1 MVDQAVKNL
10 PATWETQVRPLG
22 REDALEK
29 EMSTPPIFLPGEFHR
44 QRSLVS
50 YGPWDHKELDTTEQL
65 TQSHPSAAGNVP
77 GISYIKQHS
86 AYI

>member
-1 MVDQAVKNL
+1 M
-10 PATWETQVRPLG
+10 
-22 REDALEK
+22 
-29 EMSTPPIFLPGEFHR
+29 
-44 QRSLVS
+44 S